1 MKRNIVERTVPAM
14 NQKISV
20 WSIKGIAAAFGM
32 AFLLLSVACGAAEP
46 ERPQTLEDSGS
57 APVPQSG
64 VVVTQ
69 PAAPAMLQPTPA
81 PAAMESAQAAEQMS
95 EPASVPPQP
104 QSIAPAAQPQSSSS
118 SAPSSSASQGAQTNQ
133 SGPANTA
140 PRTAPRNIP
149 RDTATTGPQPLVS
162 ANLDPISTF
171 SLDTDRASFQ
181 RALQE
186 TQDGYQIDPA
196 DVRAE
201 EWINS
206 LNYNY
211 PRPSRPDEFAV
222 HTEVFHHP
230 DTQGMHL
237 ARVGIQAPDAQQ
249 RRPVNVTLVLDTSGS
264 MANGNRLQIAEQAAK
279 TILYNLRDR
288 DRVAV
293 VKFEDRVMFSHE
305 HSSPNSAKRI
315 GEITELW
322 AGGSTNVQA
331 GLDEALWLAD
341 GARRDN
347 PEAVN
352 YVILF
357 SDGVANVNATDPFAI
372 LHNVGQGSEYSRT
385 NPIRIVTIGVGIDGN
400 DHLLEQIAQFGNGWY
415 RYFETPQQAEATFS
429 QANWDRITNPF
440 ADQARAQI
448 TWNPEMVSHWRIVG
462 YENRVTPDATF
473 TQNRREFAEIPAG
486 TATTVFYEIQ
496 LTPQVATRNAATA
509 RLGDVEIRWV
519 EPISGVSREQYDVV
533 AGAWREEF
541 TQLQDPML
549 RLGVVTGLS
558 ADIFASLDDGGYGTG
573 GSEAPQRLTVLLEE
587 YDYLRSQLGHLQAY
601 QDVGSMLENM
611 ELSAVSYWEEPR
623 PVREGPG
630 TSSGYS
636 P

>member
-1 MKRNIVERTVPAM
+1 M
-14 NQKISV
+14 
-20 WSIKGIAAAFGM
+20 
-32 AFLLLSVACGAAEP
+32 
-46 ERPQTLEDSGS
+46 
-57 APVPQSG
+57 
-64 VVVTQ
+64 
-69 PAAPAMLQPTPA
+69 
-81 PAAMESAQAAEQMS
+81 MESAPAQQS
-95 EPASVPPQP
+95 QPASAPAQS
-104 QSIAPAAQPQSSSS
+104 QSIAPAAQQQSS
-118 SAPSSSASQGAQTNQ
+118 PSSSAASQATQ
-133 SGPANTA
+133 SGQSGAPNTA

-162 ANLDPISTF
+162 SSLDPVSTF

-206 LNYNY
+206 LNYGY
-211 PRPSRPDEFAV
+211 PRPSRSDEFAV
-222 HTEVFHHP
+222 HTEVFQHP

-237 ARVGIQAPDAQQ
+237 ARVGIQATDAQK

-264 MANGNRLQIAEQAAK
+264 MANGNRLKIAETAAR
-279 TILYNLRDR
+279 TILDNLRDR

-293 VKFEDRVMFSHE
+293 VKFEDQVMFSHR
-305 HSSPNSAKRI
+305 HTSPNSARRDR
-315 GEITELW
+315 GLTDLW

-331 GLDEALWLAD
+331 GLDEALWMAD
-341 GARRDN
+341 RARNDN

-357 SDGVANVNATDPFAI
+357 SDGVANVNATDPFGI
-372 LHNVGQGSEYSRT
+372 LHNVGQDSEYSRV

-429 QANWDRITNPF
+429 LANWDRITNPF

-486 TATTVFYEIQ
+486 TATTVFYEVQ
-496 LTPQVATRNAATA
+496 LTSQVASRNAATA
-509 RLGDVEIRWV
+509 RLGDIEIRWV
-519 EPISGVSREQYDVV
+519 EPITGVSREQYDVV
-533 AGAWREEF
+533 SGAWRDDF
-541 TQLQDPML
+541 SQLRDPML
-549 RLGVVTGLS
+549 RLGAITGLS

-573 GSEAPQRLTVLLEE
+573 GTEAPQRLTVLLEE
-587 YDYLRSQLGHLQAY
+587 YGYLQSQLGHVQAY
-601 QDVGSMLENM
+601 QDVGAMLENL
-611 ELSAVSYWEEPR
+611 EWSAGSYWEQPR

-630 TSSGYS
+630 TGYS

>member
-1 MKRNIVERTVPAM
+1 MKRKNVWR
-14 NQKISV
+14 SV
-20 WSIKGIAAAFGM
+20 SGLKGLSASLGA
-32 AFLLLSVACGAAEP
+32 AFLLLSVACAAAEP
-46 ERPQTLEDSGS
+46 ERPVAER
-57 APVPQSG
+57 APEPASVPQSRA
-64 VVVTQ
+64 VPQ
-69 PAAPAMLQPTPA
+69 PAAPAIQPAAPA
-81 PAAMESAQAAEQMS
+81 PMMESAPAQQS
-95 EPASVPPQP
+95 QPAS
-104 QSIAPAAQPQSSSS
+104 APAQSQSSS
-118 SAPSSSASQGAQTNQ
+118 PASQSAQ
-133 SGPANTA
+133 SGQPDSPNTA
-140 PRTAPRNIP
+140 ARRGPRNIP

-162 ANLDPISTF
+162 SSVDPISTF

-206 LNYNY
+206 LNYGY
-211 PRPSRPDEFAV
+211 PRASRSDEFAV
-222 HTEVFHHP
+222 HTEVFQHP

-237 ARVGIQAPDAQQ
+237 ARVGIQAPDAQK
-249 RRPVNVTLVLDTSGS
+249 RRLVNVTLVLDTSGS
-264 MANGNRLQIAEQAAK
+264 MREGNRIAIAERAVQ
-279 TILYNLRDR
+279 TILDNLRDR

-293 VKFEDRVMFSHE
+293 VKFEENVTFVQDHT
-305 HSSPNSAKRI
+305 SPRSARSNR
-315 GEITELW
+315 EITSLR

-331 GLDEALWLAD
+331 GLDEALWLANQ
-341 GARRDN
+341 ARNDN

-357 SDGVANVNATDPFAI
+357 SDGVANVNATDPFGI
-372 LHNVGQGSEYSRT
+372 LHNVGQDSEYSRV

-415 RYFETPQQAEATFS
+415 RYFETPQHAEVTFGL
-429 QANWDRITNPF
+429 ANWDRITNPF
-440 ADQARAQI
+440 ADQARAQVI
-448 TWNPEMVSHWRIVG
+448 WNPEMVSHWRIVG

-486 TATTVFYEIQ
+486 TATTVFYEVQ
-496 LTPQVATRNAATA
+496 LTPQVAGRNAATA
-509 RLGDVEIRWV
+509 RLGDIEIRWV
-519 EPISGVSREQYDVV
+519 EPITGVSREQYDVV
-533 AGAWREEF
+533 SGAWREDF
-541 TQLQDPML
+541 SQLQDPML
-549 RLGVVTGLS
+549 RLGAITGLS

-587 YDYLRSQLGHLQAY
+587 YGYLQSQLGHVQAY
-601 QDVGSMLENM
+601 QDVGLMLENM
-611 ELSAVSYWEEPR
+611 EWSALSYWEEPR

-630 TSSGYS
+630 VSSGYS

>member
-1 MKRNIVERTVPAM
+1 MKRNNNLWR
-14 NQKISV
+14 SV
-20 WSIKGIAAAFGM
+20 RGFREICSGWFIKGVAASLGA
-32 AFLLLSVACGAAEP
+32 AFLLLSVACGASEEPARQSAEP
-46 ERPQTLEDSGS
+46 AAAPQPRAVL
-57 APVPQSG
+57 
-64 VVVTQ
+64 Q
-69 PAAPAMLQPTPA
+69 PAAPAQEPASAPA
-81 PAAMESAQAAEQMS
+81 PAPMMESAQA
-95 EPASVPPQP
+95 QP
-104 QSIAPAAQPQSSSS
+104 QSIAPAAQSQ
-118 SAPSSSASQGAQTNQ
+118 PSSSASQGAQSGQ
-133 SGPANTA
+133 SGAANTA
-140 PRTAPRNIP
+140 ARRGPRNIP

-162 ANLDPISTF
+162 SSLDPVSTF

-206 LNYNY
+206 LNYDY

-222 HTEVFHHP
+222 HTEVFQHP

-237 ARVGIQAPDAQQ
+237 ARVGIQAPDAQK
-249 RRPVNVTLVLDTSGS
+249 RRIVNVTLVIDTSGS
-264 MANGNRLQIAEQAAK
+264 MREGNRIAIAERAVQ
-279 TILYNLRDR
+279 TILDNLRDR

-293 VKFEDRVMFSHE
+293 VKFEDTVTFVQDHT
-305 HSSPNSAKRI
+305 SPRSARSNR
-315 GEITELW
+315 EITTLRP
-322 AGGSTNVQA
+322 GGSTNVQA

-341 GARRDN
+341 QARRDT

-352 YVILF
+352 YVILL

-372 LHNVGQGSEYSRT
+372 LHNVGQDSEYSRT

-415 RYFETPQQAEATFS
+415 RYFETPQHAEATFS
-429 QANWDRITNPF
+429 LANWDRITNPF
-440 ADQARAQI
+440 ADQARAQVI
-448 TWNPEMVSHWRIVG
+448 WNPEMVSHWRIVG

-486 TATTVFYEIQ
+486 TATTVFYEVQ
-496 LTPQVATRNAATA
+496 LTPQVASRNAATA
-509 RLGDVEIRWV
+509 RLGDIEIRWV
-519 EPISGVSREQYDVV
+519 EPITGVSREQYDVV
-533 AGAWREEF
+533 SGAWREDF
-541 TQLQDPML
+541 SQLRDPML
-549 RLGVVTGLS
+549 RLGVITGLS

-573 GSEAPQRLTVLLEE
+573 GVEAPQRLTTLLEE
-587 YDYLRSQLGHLQAY
+587 YGYLQSQLGHVQAY
-601 QDVGSMLENM
+601 QDVGDMLENM
-611 ELSAVSYWEEPR
+611 EWSALSYWEEPR

-630 TSSGYS
+630 VSSGYS

>member
-1 MKRNIVERTVPAM
+1 MAATFLDRACSEEEEDKVKRKNVWR
-14 NQKISV
+14 SV
-20 WSIKGIAAAFGM
+20 RGFKGMAASLGA
-32 AFLLLSVACGAAEP
+32 AFLLLGVACGSAEP
-46 ERPQTLEDSGS
+46 ARPQAIEDSGS
-57 APVPQSG
+57 S
-64 VVVTQ
+64 
-69 PAAPAMLQPTPA
+69 PA
-81 PAAMESAQAAEQMS
+81 PRAVAA
-95 EPASVPPQP
+95 PQP
-104 QSIAPAAQPQSSSS
+104 QAQTESQPAPMMDSAPARQSQPASAPAQSQSAAPAAQSQPSSSS
-118 SAPSSSASQGAQTNQ
+118 SSPSQGSQ
-133 SGPANTA
+133 SGQSGAPGTA

-162 ANLDPISTF
+162 ASLDPISTF

-181 RALQE
+181 RVLQE

-206 LNYNY
+206 LNYGY

-222 HTEVFHHP
+222 HTQVFQHP

-237 ARVGIQAPDAQQ
+237 ARVGIQAPDAQK
-249 RRPVNVTLVLDTSGS
+249 RRPVNVTLLLDTSGS
-264 MANGNRLQIAEQAAK
+264 MGDGNRIEIAERAAQ
-279 TILYNLRDR
+279 TIIDNLRER

-293 VKFEDRVMFSHE
+293 VKFEDRVI
-305 HSSPNSAKRI
+305 SSYPHNSPRSVRRD
-315 GEITELW
+315 GEITRLW
-322 AGGSTNVQA
+322 AGGATNVQE

-341 GARRDN
+341 HARKEN

-372 LHNVGQGSEYSRT
+372 LHNVGQDSEYSRV

-429 QANWDRITNPF
+429 LANWDRITNPF
-440 ADQARAQI
+440 ADQARAQV

-473 TQNRREFAEIPAG
+473 TQNRREFAEIPFG
-486 TATTVFYEIQ
+486 TATTVFYELQ
-496 LTPQVATRNAATA
+496 LTSQVASRNAATA

-519 EPISGVSREQYDVV
+519 EPLSGVSREQYDAVS
-533 AGAWREEF
+533 GAWREDF
-541 TQLQDPML
+541 SQLQDPML
-549 RLGVVTGLS
+549 RLGAITGLS

-573 GSEAPQRLTVLLEE
+573 GSEAPQRLSVLQEE
-587 YDYLRSQLGHLQAY
+587 FGYLQSQLGHVQAY
-601 QDVGSMLENM
+601 QDVGTMLENL
-611 ELSAVSYWEEPR
+611 EWSAGSYWEQPR

-630 TSSGYS
+630 TGYS